1 MTLSS
6 SSAGTLPTQLEIWQ
20 KTLSWQP
27 TEDQLAQ
34 FQRLYE
40 HILEA
45 NQQLNLTRI
54 TEPLEFWEKHLW
66 DSLAGI
72 ASMLRLEALAE
83 ETALQPMQGI
93 DIGTGAGFPGVPVA
107 IARPHW
113 TVTLTDSTRKKI
125 TYLEKLTADLG
136 LTNTRTV
143 VGRAETLG
151 QEKQHRDRYD
161 LAMIRAVGPA
171 SVCAEYTLPLLRVGG
186 LAVLYRGQWSE
197 EDTKALEPAVETL
210 GGEVAS
216 VESWATPLTG
226 GVRNCLY
233 LRKVGPTPREFPRL
247 PGVPTQRPL

>member
-6 SSAGTLPTQLEIWQ
+6 SSAGTLPIQLEIWQ

-83 ETALQPMQGI
+83 ETAL
-93 DIGTGAGFPGVPVA
+93 
-107 IARPHW
+107 
-113 TVTLTDSTRKKI
+113 
-125 TYLEKLTADLG
+125 
-136 LTNTRTV
+136 
-143 VGRAETLG
+143 
-151 QEKQHRDRYD
+151 
-161 LAMIRAVGPA
+161 
-171 SVCAEYTLPLLRVGG
+171 
-186 LAVLYRGQWSE
+186 
-197 EDTKALEPAVETL
+197 
-210 GGEVAS
+210 
-216 VESWATPLTG
+216 
-226 GVRNCLY
+226 
-233 LRKVGPTPREFPRL
+233 
-247 PGVPTQRPL
+247 